1 MEGNRIAYMKK
12 MVVLIKNISP
22 PEKIEDIQGFHE
34 DLQQKLDDFT
44 KQSYRPYA
52 IVSEFF
58 ANEAGRIAE
67 DIKRFDSLDK
77 GILKRYKLIGI
88 GKINNIS
95 QKIKDYSKSGEILE
109 DMKKEFEEK
118 NKQMETIKSQ
128 IKESEEDLASLKES
142 KESKNYYALRKDKE
156 KIDEDIK
163 NYCHNFLT
171 PFSTIQ
177 HPLKKYSKIAMQNT
191 EWIDAYLD
199 DPIDALK
206 SDESF
211 ILGEILS
218 NIENNS
224 ASLNLNQKKLDRM
237 MKTIRKIDKK
247 FVFSFRDRL
256 KQLEEKKKKIDSN
269 LKTTT
274 IIGQISKANEELESL
289 IGREKII
296 AQHIEELE
304 SDISKIDLDKMRKD
318 LIININRLLDVEIK
332 LIS

>member
-1 MEGNRIAYMKK
+1 
-12 MVVLIKNISP
+12 
-22 PEKIEDIQGFHE
+22 
-34 DLQQKLDDFT
+34 
-44 KQSYRPYA
+44 
-52 IVSEFF
+52 
-58 ANEAGRIAE
+58 
-67 DIKRFDSLDK
+67 
-77 GILKRYKLIGI
+77 
-88 GKINNIS
+88 
-95 QKIKDYSKSGEILE
+95 
-109 DMKKEFEEK
+109 
-118 NKQMETIKSQ
+118 
-128 IKESEEDLASLKES
+128 
-142 KESKNYYALRKDKE
+142 
-156 KIDEDIK
+156 
-163 NYCHNFLT
+163 
-171 PFSTIQ
+171 
-177 HPLKKYSKIAMQNT
+177 MQNT